1 MTFRREDHQALQDM
15 FHFRIRVDPA
25 VAWGIPE
32 LVRVL
37 PAADAPDAPLVVL
50 GDTDVRTGSS
60 HRVDLPAG
68 YDHFSG

>member
-1 MTFRREDHQALQDM
+1 MDFDTPKGRMSFRREDHQALQDM

-37 PAADAPDAPLVVL
+37 PAAEIPLP
-50 GDTDVRTGSS
+50 VRNG
-60 HRVDLPAG
+60 RA
-68 YDHFSG
+68 